1 MTYMQNMQSPILNSR
16 KPSTQLRWL
25 RSFLMWA
32 FALTVCM
39 VVIGFPILILVVTV
53 SAFMAVTLQSVMP
66 VSAVLLVTAGL
77 IGSHLLG
84 IALVSAILTFRG
96 IYPQDVRW
104 LTWLNGNAA
113 LTSKSVYASCPLT
126 CEVNSAV

>member
-1 MTYMQNMQSPILNSR
+1 MTYVQSSSLERS
-16 KPSTQLRWL
+16 KPAQLRWL
-25 RSFLMWA
+25 RSFLMWV

-53 SAFMAVTLQSVMP
+53 SAFMAATLQSIMP
-66 VSAVLLVTAGL
+66 VSAVLIVAAGL

-84 IALVSAILTFRG
+84 IAAISAVLTFRG
-96 IYPQDVRW
+96 IHPQDVKW
-104 LTWLNGNAA
+104 LTWLNGNAV

-126 CEVNSAV
+126 CEVESAR